1 MRVFCLVGL
10 LLVAAAAC
18 ASEPGEGATTV
29 LVELDHVATGA
40 DIDRLEE
47 VGGRLQHRLDLARSV
62 SLRTALTASAFASIS
77 GVVDTLTLGP
87 EEDPSVSAFIYT
99 AETPD
104 IDDQDWLRSRG
115 ATWTLMFYDQ
125 GFIGA
130 VLPLSLAARLHENDN
145 FVHVRIHLYPDETQ

>member
-1 MRVFCLVGL
+1 MRMLCLVGL

-29 LVELDHVATGA
+29 LVELDRVATGA
-40 DIDRLEE
+40 DIDRLEA
-47 VGGRLQHRLDLARSV
+47 VGGRLQHRLDLAKSV
-62 SLRTALTASAFASIS
+62 SLRTALTASAFAGVS

-87 EEDPSVSAFIYT
+87 DEDPSVAAFIET

-115 ATWTLMFYDQ
+115 ATWTYLFYDRNV
-125 GFIGA
+125 IGA
-130 VLPLSLAARLHENDN
+130 QLPLSLGARRHENPN
-145 FVHVRIHLYPDETQ
+145 FVEARINLTPFETQ